1 MQKMGHIRLSWEALT
16 VSCAAAHGK
25 DDTVLPS
32 SKLFPVINGPRKSF
46 IFPAYIKRENKRGSS
61 SAILVHAAHPSSSSA
76 TKIGDEKIQLEEQA
90 ASKHNVRQYSGMPK
104 PRQQNQFHQ
113 DLAKSKSSPSRM
125 KGKSKR
131 YERPR
136 SKSVEIDLYT
146 VDYAHE
152 SPKVLQELYSALC
165 SEGRLD
171 DALHIIKQSIRAGRD
186 DALRM
191 FKHYEFL
198 RCAARKKSVHHGMR
212 FVQLLPRKYVDART
226 YNMLVSVCAE
236 AGDVKAALRSA
247 DMLKASGLKLD
258 TILYTNLI
266 KVCASAAD
274 ADRAFEI
281 FTEMESSGIKV
292 EKHVYA
298 TMVSA
303 CGAQIAN
310 THIADRRTQLVL
322 LERAF
327 ELVESMRDAGVQSD
341 AAVWNALITAAGR
354 AGKLQRAFDVLDE
367 MMSKS
372 SRPNSRTY
380 VALIDACAK
389 TGDKPLALRIYKR
402 AIMEGHADELVLYSS
417 AINACVRSKEGSD
430 VDTAMEIYADMQ
442 RAGVEPDS
450 ALYGALMM
458 AAGRSGDLELVM
470 DLHGEM
476 LREGL
481 EPCPGTDS
489 ALITIFVQNGRLEEA
504 RAIFDRMQK
513 AGVVPH
519 RHAMNAMINAEGR
532 SQHLGNVI
540 SLVRSMVSMN
550 MAPDA
555 FTFAAILNACQRS
568 NESELAMEVYRV
580 MRLRGVRVDEVHALL
595 LLRLCYSRLRETWD
609 AVSSENRPSVQKSTC
624 ISRSH
629 ERSELLSIL
638 IPAGK
643 QFSTRDLDSDM
654 PWQAHACQVYRDA
667 IAAGVKPSMKLLNI
681 AMMCLKV
688 PVAAARGFG
697 PSSTDLAAQTLQLH
711 AGLQPAITQNGPE
724 IQKKI
729 GLESVYHVQALSFLE
744 EAVVSGHLPAFNV
757 DDSEPHDLREYP
769 PAVAEVYALLILSA
783 SQRQVVDGRRYLKNS
798 IKFLVPKYDR
808 RKVFMPSS
816 EIQMDE
822 ESQFRRELSDRYERI
837 VAETSM
843 NLPDELRVLFSK
855 PSGESDSEKSNEVT
869 GLGVAGVLRRLGIG
883 AKESGTKGIIKIEA
897 RDVAGWSKRVQKAIE
912 KRSASALALQ
922 KPYGQRMTSSTLLTQ
937 SQANIRMAN

>member
-1 MQKMGHIRLSWEALT
+1 MLMVVGMKGNVIYPRDWIRLTRYVDGSDPWDG
-16 VSCAAAHGK
+16 AACEVHILE
-25 DDTVLPS
+25 LPLPDCCGDCRE
-32 SKLFPVINGPRKSF
+32 SKRDSYG
-46 IFPAYIKRENKRGSS
+46 
-61 SAILVHAAHPSSSSA
+61 AILMHAAHPSSSSA
-76 TKIGDEKIQLEEQA
+76 TRIGHEQVKIEEEGI
-90 ASKHNVRQYSGMPK
+90 STHDVRQYSGMTK
-104 PRQQNQFHQ
+104 PPQQQIRHN
-113 DLAKSKSSPSRM
+113 LVKSKPPPARV

-131 YERPR
+131 YDKPR
-136 SKSVEIDLYT
+136 AKGVEIDLYK
-146 VDYAHE
+146 VDYAHAP
-152 SPKVLQELYSALC
+152 PKVLQELYSALC
-165 SEGRLD
+165 SEQRLD
-171 DALHIIKQSIRAGRD
+171 DALHVIKQSIRAGRD

-281 FTEMESSGIKV
+281 FTEMESSGIRV

-303 CGAQIAN
+303 CGAQIAK
-310 THIADRRTQLVL
+310 THIADRRAQLVL

-372 SRPNSRTY
+372 SRPNARTY
-380 VALIDACAK
+380 IALIDACAK
-389 TGDKPLALRIYKR
+389 TGDKTFALRIYKR
-402 AIMEGHADELVLYSS
+402 AIMEGHSHELVVYSS
-417 AINACVRSKEGSD
+417 AINACVKAREGSD
-430 VDTAMEIYADMQ
+430 VDAAMEIYADMQ

-458 AAGRSGDLELVM
+458 AAGKSGDLELVM

-481 EPCPGTDS
+481 EPCPGTES
-489 ALITIFVQNGRLEEA
+489 ALITVFVQNGRLEEA
-504 RAIFDRMQK
+504 RAIFERMRK

-532 SQHLGNVI
+532 SQNLGNVI
-540 SLVRSMVSMN
+540 TLVRSMVSIN
-550 MAPDA
+550 MSPDA

-580 MRLRGVRVDEVHALL
+580 MRLRGIRVDEVHALL
-595 LLRLCYSRLRETWD
+595 LLRLCYSRLRQSWD
-609 AVSSENRPSVQKSTC
+609 CVASDNQKSKAQNSTC

-629 ERSELLSIL
+629 EKSELLSIL

-711 AGLQPAITQNGPE
+711 AGLQPAMNQNGPE

-744 EAVVSGHLPAFNV
+744 EAVVSGHLPAFMV
-757 DDSEPHDLREYP
+757 DATEPHDLRDYP

-822 ESQFRRELSDRYERI
+822 ESQFRKELSDRYERI
-837 VAETSM
+837 VTETSI
-843 NLPDELRVLFSK
+843 NLPEELRVLFSK
-855 PSGESDSEKSNEVT
+855 SSDEANSERSSEIT

-922 KPYGQRMTSSTLLTQ
+922 KPYGQRMPISSLLTQ